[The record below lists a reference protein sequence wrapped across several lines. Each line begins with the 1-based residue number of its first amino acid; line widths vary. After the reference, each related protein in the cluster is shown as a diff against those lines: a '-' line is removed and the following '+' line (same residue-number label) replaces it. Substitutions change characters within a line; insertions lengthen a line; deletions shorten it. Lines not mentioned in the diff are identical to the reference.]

1 MATQPLEIYG
11 AGHSTKQCRFWEPKH
26 FWKLDLAKLRRKLMT
41 ISSLHC
47 NGMVHKTNQLNI
59 ESYCLLACGSVEH
72 WVLQSFFLFPDK
84 GKSVLTDKWSDAL
97 ERWDRYCV
105 EWLMPR
111 SQSGKL
117 DVGAGKCDNTLLC
130 FSTRGAFELDASP
143 NFLTK
148 STIRALHSSLTWAH

>member
-26 FWKLDLAKLRRKLMT
+26 FWELDLAKLCSKLMT
-41 ISSLHC
+41 ISTPQWYSAQ
-47 NGMVHKTNQLNI
+47 NQPTNHWI
-59 ESYCLLACGSVEH
+59 ILLVGRWICWTLSPAIV
-72 WVLQSFFLFPDK
+72 FLFPEK
-84 GKSVLTDKWSDAL
+84 GESVLTDKWSDAL

-105 EWLMPR
+105 EWLIPS

-117 DVGAGKCDNTLLC
+117 DVEAGKCDNTLLC

-143 NFLTK
+143 NFLTN
-148 STIRALHSSLTWAH
+148 STFRALHSSSTWAH